1 MGMQPEDVGV
11 IADADETFTRDFL
24 LAAKYCEIPALK
36 TGPSQSCK
44 QAKIVASTL
53 IFEGGPECIWSN
65 RAWYHPD
72 MVVGQCIDIIG
83 DRNVHVPGKRVLRNK
98 SPIPELARSK
108 SDVYKSGG
116 LRADPEMHTNGIYPL
131 FNAGDFRFEGHR
143 SAPQQKMPGGYGW
156 DSRHPAQPNG
166 YTGFH
171 FHNFFDDMGAV
182 RRKYYTYGHSDRN
195 TFSKPLGK
203 ISRGLNVSAYC
214 AMNRQH
220 EKLLFKYDDLVGPKP
235 VVFADPIGYRA
246 MRTQRL
252 HELVKN
258 DEMIYGYAGGA
269 VLEIGPE
276 IRGKEMY
283 CALR

>member
-1 MGMQPEDVGV
+1 MLLCELLYQL
-11 IADADETFTRDFL
+11 ACNFAYL

-53 IFEGGPECIWSN
+53 IFEGGPECIHSN

-83 DRNVHVPGKRVLRNK
+83 DRNVHVPGKRVLKNK

-116 LRADPEMHTNGIYPL
+116 MRADPEMHTNGIYPL
-131 FNAGDFRFEGHR
+131 FNAVDFRFEGHR

-171 FHNFFDDMGAV
+171 FHNCFDDMV
-182 RRKYYTYGHSDRN
+182 QYEEN
-195 TFSKPLGK
+195 TTRMATQTNKQTAIETLFQNRLG
-203 ISRGLNVSAYC
+203 RFQPA
-214 AMNRQH
+214 
-220 EKLLFKYDDLVGPKP
+220 
-235 VVFADPIGYRA
+235 
-246 MRTQRL
+246 
-252 HELVKN
+252 
-258 DEMIYGYAGGA
+258 
-269 VLEIGPE
+269 
-276 IRGKEMY
+276 
-283 CALR
+283 